1 MRILINA
8 NVSFDVSPHNIAVK
22 PKKSEW
28 DQFDHPFL
36 VAFLKEA
43 TISIPEGTFV
53 KHLITAL
60 AFYVKLY
67 SGTSGFIL

>member
-1 MRILINA
+1 MNA
-8 NVSFDVSPHNIAVK
+8 NISFSLRPYNIAVK
-22 PKKSEW
+22 PNKSGW

-36 VAFLKEA
+36 VAFLKEGTTA
-43 TISIPEGTFV
+43 MPERTFV

-60 AFYVKLY
+60 ASYVKLY